1 MAAFTNPDDAY
12 IETGQIKF
20 SEKPLPQAS
29 RQELDAQAATLQL
42 E

>member
-1 MAAFTNPDDAY
+1 MAAFANPDDAY
-12 IETGQIKF
+12 IENGQVKF
-20 SEKPLPQAS
+20 GEKHLPQPS